1 MELNKTSAVI
11 KDNREVFIGVFK
23 RSTPYGN
30 RGNLLRLE
38 SPNGE
43 VYMTYWENDPVYTFV
58 DPSLAPKYVQ
68 RSHEDILA
76 EKSEYASTYRGGCG

>member
-1 MELNKTSAVI
+1 MEINQTYSVI
-11 KDNREVFIGVFK
+11 KDGREVFLGVFK
-23 RSTPYGN
+23 RSTPIVN

-58 DPSLAPKYVQ
+58 DPKDAPKYVG
-68 RSHEDILA
+68 RIHEDIA
-76 EKSEYASTYRGGCG
+76 SETVEYHSSYVGR